1 MREKQSRWPRSRS
14 GQRPQWSNS
23 GLPQDL
29 CDFSPGFLTPTS
41 NHPLRKDGSVSIL
54 VVSKCSWEETFLRL
68 LHKFSPEVSS
78 RDTASPAPGSLF
90 WHLSNIF
97 CPFRRGNETSWAAL
111 ILTCPPKRGFFLHF
125 WAKTQRREGRYESEP
140 KQQKRKK
147 EGKPK
152 LKDGIAQKSQ
162 RKCKNKSFHTGLK
175 QKKGRCLEGYGTTDN
190 FTNNCEEMSRGKP
203 WLPLT
208 PAWAAKRGKWLLLPS
223 WSETLSFPVIG
234 TITLTFLLSSL
245 SPAWFSVHT

>member
-1 MREKQSRWPRSRS
+1 MGASQ
-14 GQRPQWSNS
+14 
-23 GLPQDL
+23 
-29 CDFSPGFLTPTS
+29 FLLFP
-41 NHPLRKDGSVSIL
+41 N
-54 VVSKCSWEETFLRL
+54 
-68 LHKFSPEVSS
+68 
-78 RDTASPAPGSLF
+78 APGRKPFYGFCISS
-90 WHLSNIF
+90 HLRWAAGTQHPQHLALCSDICQISS

-125 WAKTQRREGRYESEP
+125 WAKTQRREWRYEREP

-162 RKCKNKSFHTGLK
+162 RKCKDESFHTGLK

-223 WSETLSFPVIG
+223 WS
-234 TITLTFLLSSL
+234 
-245 SPAWFSVHT
+245 